1 MLNRPEMV
9 IDGDGHIC
17 EPELVWT
24 EYTQAKYRERVLQV
38 RTEDGRSHL
47 CIEGH
52 VRRGGGSAGPAEAC
66 IPGGMTPGRKL
77 TWDDILPG
85 SHDPKARLA
94 VIDEEGID
102 RALMFP
108 SIHLLWGDI
117 RDPEVSAETCRA
129 YNNWMSD
136 FCKESP
142 DRLYGIGIVPLQD
155 VDLAV
160 AEAKRLAG
168 LGLRG
173 LAVRPE
179 RFNGLALYDER
190 CDALWAVAQ
199 DDDLAVA
206 VHGSFGTRMPGFAV
220 GRYDDNLFM
229 EHMVA
234 HPFGQMA
241 VVMDFIAGGVLDRFP
256 RLRAGFF
263 ESGLGWIPYWL
274 DRLDEHFEVMGHHTP
289 SLERPPSEI
298 FREQCFVSMEPGEL
312 TGLRWMIEKDLLPC
326 ILWGSDYPH
335 FDSTYPGAYTA
346 AQETFD
352 AASAAA
358 SQKIVCEN
366 PRRFMALA

>member
-1 MLNRPEMV
+1 MAGRPQVV

-24 EYTQAKYRERVLQV
+24 RYTRPEYRERVLQV
-38 RTEDGRSHL
+38 RTLEGRSQL
-47 CIEGH
+47 CVEGH
-52 VRRGGGSAGPAEAC
+52 VRRGGAGAGPAEAC
-66 IPGGMTPGRKL
+66 IPGGMEPGRNL
-77 TWDDILPG
+77 TWADILPG
-85 SHDPKARLA
+85 SHDPRARLA
-94 VIDEEGID
+94 VLDEEGID
-102 RALMFP
+102 QALMFP

-117 RDPEVSAETCRA
+117 RDPHVAAETCRA
-129 YNNWMSD
+129 YNEWMAD
-136 FCKESP
+136 FCRESP
-142 DRLYGIGIVPLQD
+142 ARLFGMGIVPLQD

-173 LAVRPE
+173 LVVRPE
-179 RFNGLALYDER
+179 RFGGLALYDVR
-190 CDALWAVAQ
+190 CDPLWEVAQ
-199 DDDLAVA
+199 ADDIAVG

-241 VVMDFIAGGVLDRFP
+241 VMMDLIAGGVLERFP
-256 RLRAGFF
+256 ALRVGFF

-289 SLERPPSEI
+289 WLERRPSEI
-298 FREQCFVSMEPGEL
+298 FRTQCFVSMEADEL
-312 TGLRWMIEKDLLPC
+312 TGLRWMLEKDLLPC

-335 FDSTYPGAYTA
+335 FDSTYPGAYAA
-346 AQETFD
+346 AQKTFD
-352 AASAAA
+352 AAAADA
-358 SQKIVCEN
+358 AQKIVCEN
-366 PRRFMALA
+366 PRRYMGIA

>member
-1 MLNRPEMV
+1 MSTNTPEIV

-129 YNNWMSD
+129 YNN
-136 FCKESP
+136 
-142 DRLYGIGIVPLQD
+142 
-155 VDLAV
+155 
-160 AEAKRLAG
+160 
-168 LGLRG
+168 
-173 LAVRPE
+173 
-179 RFNGLALYDER
+179 
-190 CDALWAVAQ
+190 
-199 DDDLAVA
+199 
-206 VHGSFGTRMPGFAV
+206 
-220 GRYDDNLFM
+220 
-229 EHMVA
+229 
-234 HPFGQMA
+234 
-241 VVMDFIAGGVLDRFP
+241 
-256 RLRAGFF
+256 
-263 ESGLGWIPYWL
+263 
-274 DRLDEHFEVMGHHTP
+274 
-289 SLERPPSEI
+289 
-298 FREQCFVSMEPGEL
+298 
-312 TGLRWMIEKDLLPC
+312 
-326 ILWGSDYPH
+326 
-335 FDSTYPGAYTA
+335 
-346 AQETFD
+346 
-352 AASAAA
+352 
-358 SQKIVCEN
+358 
-366 PRRFMALA
+366 